1 MTVLPGLGLPV
12 VSRAEMEPART
23 RTAADSSISPG
34 GWRGR
39 LSVQYRRDGE
49 RTISHDLHEGPLR
62 LLQRLYPEGPGVCH
76 HVLVHPPGGI
86 VGGDQL
92 EIDLTLAPGSHAV
105 LTTPGAT
112 RFYRS
117 AGLPASQVLTAR
129 VQDGGRLEWLPLE
142 NIAYPGCQ
150 AENRVTFALEG
161 SAEMIGWDLL
171 ALGLPAAGA
180 AFDRGRML
188 QQVEWPGRWLERGLI
203 DGTDTRLLDSP
214 LGLAGR
220 RALATRWFAS
230 AQPIDA
236 ARREALVDLARGQ
249 VLAPGAGV
257 QAGVTCPHDRL
268 VILRGLADRVEPLM
282 GLLKSVRASWRR
294 QAWGLDDCAPRVWR
308 T

>member
-1 MTVLPGLGLPV
+1 MPGLGLPV
-12 VSRAEMEPART
+12 VPRAEMEPART
-23 RTAADSSISPG
+23 RPAAASSDSPG

-117 AGLPASQVLTAR
+117 AGLPASQVVTAR

-142 NIAYPGCQ
+142 NIAYPGCL
-150 AENRVTFALEG
+150 AENRITFALEG
-161 SAEMIGWDLL
+161 GAEMIGWDLL

-180 AFDRGRML
+180 AFDRGCIL
-188 QQVEWPGRWLERGLI
+188 QHVEWPGRWLERGLI
-203 DGTDTRLLDSP
+203 DGSDTRLLDSP
-214 LGLAGR
+214 LGLAGQ
-220 RALATRWFAS
+220 RALATLWFAS
-230 AQPIDA
+230 GRSIDVV
-236 ARREALVDLARGQ
+236 RCEALVDLARSQ
-249 VLAPGAGV
+249 ALAHAAEV
-257 QAGVTCPHDRL
+257 RTGVTCPHDRL
-268 VILRGLADRVEPLM
+268 VILRGLALRIEPLM
-282 GLLKSVRASWRR
+282 ALLKSVRTGWRS
-294 QAWGLDDCAPRVWR
+294 QAWGLKDCSPRVWK